1 MKKVVSFVLAAAFA
15 AATAPAVLADD
26 SVAVLPEAS
35 AESYV
40 LYCADNG
47 RVIASKD
54 ADKHM
59 KPAST
64 TKIMTTLLTL
74 EAAAVCDET
83 VAFTKD
89 MTAEG
94 SSMYLGLGERV
105 KLGDLAVGMMMSSG
119 NDAANAA
126 ALTIGGSFE
135 EFSDLMNER
144 AKHIGMTDTHFVTPS
159 GLDDDEHYS
168 TAYDMALLMSYALK
182 NPDFAQLSSKESAGV
197 DFVEPEKHI
206 TYTNHNR
213 LLSLYEYCIGGKTG
227 YTKSA
232 GRCLVSAAKKDGLTF
247 VCVTMNDKNDWDD
260 HIALYDYGF
269 ASYACEAE
277 SDSLFVA
284 DIPCVGG
291 EAELVSVAGKNDLTL
306 VLPVQDK
313 SKLVRKIYIDR
324 FLYAPV
330 CENQTVGRIDYC
342 VDGEPVASVD
352 IIAVDSVKLKSSK
365 NIFKRIKE
373 LFSNG

>member
-1 MKKVVSFVLAAAFA
+1 MKKVVSIVLAVAFGAVTTTTAFA
-15 AATAPAVLADD
+15 ND
-26 SVAVLPEAS
+26 SIKALPEAS

-47 RVIASKD
+47 MVVASKD
-54 ADKHM
+54 ADKRM

-74 EAAAVCDET
+74 EAAAVNDET
-83 VAFTKD
+83 VTFTKD

-94 SSMYLGLGERV
+94 SSMYLGFGEKV
-105 KLGDLAVGMMMSSG
+105 KLSDLAVGMMMSSG

-126 ALTIGGSFE
+126 ALSIGKSFE
-135 EFSDLMNER
+135 KFSDLMNER
-144 AKHIGMTDTHFVTPS
+144 AKQIGMTDTHFVTPS

-168 TAYDMALLMSYALK
+168 TAYDMALLMTYALK
-182 NPDFAQLSSKESAGV
+182 NPDFAELSSKESAKV

-232 GRCLVSAAKKDGLTF
+232 GRCLVSAAEKDGLTF
-247 VCVTMNDKNDWDD
+247 VCVTMNDRNDWDD
-260 HIALYDYGF
+260 HIALYNYGF
-269 ASYACEAE
+269 ECYACENTN
-277 SDSLFVA
+277 DSSFVA

-291 EAELVSVAGKNDLTL
+291 ASDFVSVVGKNDLTL
-306 VLPVQDK
+306 VLTSQDK

-330 CENQTVGRIDYC
+330 CENQKVGTIDYF
-342 VDGEPVASVD
+342 VDGEPIASVD
-352 IIAVDSVKLKSSK
+352 IIAVDAVKQKSNK